1 MKRINNCIA
10 LVLVSCVAFAPL
22 FVHAQQK
29 PKKRKHELYAS
40 WGYNTE
46 WYTHSNI
53 HISQPSLGNDFTFEN
68 VKAHDHRG
76 WDGQFFTKALS
87 IPQYNYRVGYVFNE
101 KKGLAFEINFDH
113 TKYIFADNQMVHI
126 KGTVNNKSFD
136 GNVLFKENDNAGPT
150 DSSSYYFLNNGAN
163 FLLFNIV
170 KRWHLLANRKET
182 IQIDGLAKFGIGPL
196 IPHVQ
201 DKFFNQPENNPH
213 FQLGGWNT
221 GIEGALRATFFK
233 YVYLEYTNKLDYA
246 RYSGLRIYE
255 GKAKQAFGTYEMI
268 LNLGLTFPVGKHE
281 N

>member
-1 MKRINNCIA
+1 
-10 LVLVSCVAFAPL
+10 
-22 FVHAQQK
+22 
-29 PKKRKHELYAS
+29 
-40 WGYNTE
+40 
-46 WYTHSNI
+46 
-53 HISQPSLGNDFTFEN
+53 
-68 VKAHDHRG
+68 DHRG

-126 KGTVNNKSFD
+126 KGTVNNKSYD
-136 GNVLFKENDNAGPT
+136 GNVLFKENDAAGPT

-170 KRWHLLANRKET
+170 KRWHLITNRKET

-213 FQLGGWNT
+213 FQFGGWNT

-268 LNLGLTFPVGKHE
+268 LNLGLTFPIGKHE